1 MWWWHDD
8 IKFIVQSAV
17 DIYLGHFSSY
27 NSKDTPY
34 FPCNGSWVQ
43 IWLKFYH
50 CNCWYFK
57 SLWYLST
64 INKGIWLYFMGIS
77 SMFISNTNQ
86 QIKMITDYF
95 CTKRRFHEM
104 EDFNST
110 NEIGL
115 YSMYNGT
122 SHIIINVWSLKLLFS
137 VTLMII
143 SNIFNYTTA
152 IAPDKIC
159 INTIL
164 APGLK
169 AHKLFIGAL
178 CPYQGHTLQ
187 SMANNTG
194 TSDRK
199 CPIIQEQELPSKRRC
214 LNPLLGNWLI

>member
-1 MWWWHDD
+1 
-8 IKFIVQSAV
+8 
-17 DIYLGHFSSY
+17 
-27 NSKDTPY
+27 
-34 FPCNGSWVQ
+34 
-43 IWLKFYH
+43 
-50 CNCWYFK
+50 
-57 SLWYLST
+57 
-64 INKGIWLYFMGIS
+64 MGIS

-86 QIKMITDYF
+86 QVKMIRDYF

-122 SHIIINVWSLKLLFS
+122 SHIIINVWSLKPLFS

-143 SNIFNYTTA
+143 SNILNYTTT
-152 IAPDKIC
+152 IAQDKIC

-199 CPIIQEQELPSKRRC
+199 HPIIQEQELPSKKEVAQSTAWKLTHLVQTILTPGITC
-214 LNPLLGNWLI
+214 NQQPLHQWVSARKM